1 VSGHPSSS
9 GAPAAGE
16 RSGRTELPLVL
27 LSHRG
32 PVTFSRTHDG
42 ERTASRGSGGLVTA
56 LMGLAEH
63 LEDAVWVCA
72 ADTDEDVAVTRE
84 AGGEAIRIS
93 TAPTP
98 HVVEDSAEK
107 AAAHGDDAH
116 TLMVRM
122 IETDPDAHA
131 AFYTVVS
138 NPILWFIQ
146 HGLYGLAESP
156 VLTQADHDA
165 FEYGYAAVN
174 ESFADA
180 VADEVERH
188 GGEALVMIHDYHFY
202 LVADSVRKRCPG
214 AVLQHFVHIPWPGPD
229 AWRVLPPSMRER
241 LLRGILGSDV
251 VGFHTQR
258 YARNFVACARELLGL
273 PVDFETLT
281 IELDGRTVRAGYYPI
296 SVDPRA
302 LDETAE
308 SDEVSRHAEQLTEQ
322 FLDDGRQLVVRVDRT
337 DPSKNVVRGFIAFGT
352 LLDDHPELVGK
363 VSFLALLQP
372 SRTDVPEYSDYIA
385 HIGAV
390 VAEINARHT
399 FEGRQPI
406 DLRLVEDFQLAVA
419 AYSIC
424 DVLVV
429 NALADGMNLVAKEV
443 AVVNRRDG
451 VLALSENTGAFE
463 ELGDYAV
470 TLYPF
475 DVQQQADALY
485 TALTMPAAERRE
497 QLTSANE
504 QVRKHD
510 VRRWLD
516 AQLDD
521 LRRLLEAAQS
531 GVADGALFSTEQ

>member
-1 VSGHPSSS
+1 VSGSSS
-9 GAPAAGE
+9 SPGAQAVGE
-16 RSGRTELPLVL
+16 RSGRSELPLVL

-32 PVTFSRTHDG
+32 PVTFSRTNDG
-42 ERTASRGSGGLVTA
+42 QRTASRGSGGLVTA
-56 LMGLAEH
+56 LLGLAEQ
-63 LEDAVWVCA
+63 LEDAVWVCG

-84 AGGEAIRIS
+84 GGGEAIRIS
-93 TAPTP
+93 TAPAP
-98 HVVEDSAEK
+98 HVVDESDEP
-107 AAAHGDDAH
+107 AANGDEAH

-138 NPILWFIQ
+138 NPMLWFIQ

-156 VLTQADHDA
+156 VITRADHDA
-165 FEYGYAAVN
+165 FEHGYAAVN

-180 VADEVERH
+180 VVDEVERR

-202 LVADSVRKRCPG
+202 LVADSVRRRCPG

-229 AWRVLPPSMRER
+229 AWRVLPISMRER

-258 YARNFVACARELLGL
+258 YARNFVLCARELLGL
-273 PVDFETLT
+273 PVDLEKLT
-281 IELDGRTVRAGYYPI
+281 IQVGDRTVRAAYYPI

-302 LDETAE
+302 LDETADLE
-308 SDEVSRHAEQLTEQ
+308 EVLHHIDQLTEQ
-322 FLDDGRQLVVRVDRT
+322 YLEDGRQLVVRVDRT
-337 DPSKNVVRGFIAFGT
+337 DPSKNVVRGFIAFGI

-399 FEGRQPI
+399 YEGQQPI

-451 VLALSENTGAFE
+451 VLALSENTGAYE

-485 TALTMPAAERRE
+485 SALTMPAAERRE
-497 QLTSANE
+497 RLTAASE

-516 AQLDD
+516 AQLED
-521 LRRLLEAAQS
+521 LRVLLESAA
-531 GVADGALFSTEQ
+531 GDGALSSTGQ

>member
-1 VSGHPSSS
+1 M
-9 GAPAAGE
+9 
-16 RSGRTELPLVL
+16 
-27 LSHRG
+27 
-32 PVTFSRTHDG
+32 
-42 ERTASRGSGGLVTA
+42 TA
-56 LMGLAEH
+56 LVGLAEQ

-72 ADTDEDVAVTRE
+72 ADTDEDIAVTRE

-93 TAPTP
+93 TGSTP
-98 HVVEDSAEK
+98 HVVDGTPGADVTAPVDE
-107 AAAHGDDAH
+107 AH

-156 VLTQADHDA
+156 VLTRADHDA
-165 FEYGYAAVN
+165 FEYGYVVVN
-174 ESFADA
+174 EGFADA
-180 VADEVERH
+180 VVDEVDRH
-188 GGEALVMIHDYHFY
+188 GGKALVMIHDYHFY
-202 LVADSVRKRCPG
+202 LVADSVRRRCPG

-229 AWRVLPPSMRER
+229 AWRVLPPPMRER

-258 YARNFVACARELLGL
+258 YARNFVSCARELLGL
-273 PVDFETLT
+273 PVDFEKLT
-281 IELDGRTVRAGYYPI
+281 IEVDGRTVRAGYYPI

-308 SDEVSRHAEQLTEQ
+308 SEEVSHHIEQLTEQ
-322 FLDDGRQLVVRVDRT
+322 FLGDGRQLVVRVDRT

-399 FEGRQPI
+399 YEGQQPI

-419 AYSIC
+419 AYAMC

-485 TALTMPAAERRE
+485 AALTMPADERRE
-497 QLTSANE
+497 RLTSANE

-516 AQLDD
+516 AQLED
-521 LRRLLEAAQS
+521 LQGLLEAARPGAAS
-531 GVADGALFSTEQ
+531 GALFSTEQ

>member
-1 VSGHPSSS
+1 
-9 GAPAAGE
+9 
-16 RSGRTELPLVL
+16 VL

-42 ERTASRGSGGLVTA
+42 QRTASRGSGGLVSA
-56 LMGLAEH
+56 LVGLAEH

-72 ADTDEDVAVTRE
+72 ADTDEDAAVSRE
-84 AGGEAIRIS
+84 AGGEALRIC

-98 HVVEDSAEK
+98 RVVDGALEQPGER
-107 AAAHGDDAH
+107 AADEH

-122 IETDPDAHA
+122 VETDPDAHA

-138 NPILWFIQ
+138 NPMLWFIQ

-156 VLTQADHDA
+156 VITRADHDA
-165 FEYGYAAVN
+165 FENGYVAVN
-174 ESFADA
+174 ERFADA
-180 VADEVERH
+180 VVAEVDRH

-202 LVADSVRKRCPG
+202 LVADSVRQRCPG

-258 YARNFVACARELLGL
+258 YARNFVSCARELLGL
-273 PVDFETLT
+273 SVDVENLT
-281 IELDGRTVRAGYYPI
+281 IDVGGRIVRAAYYPI

-302 LDETAE
+302 LDETADSE
-308 SDEVSRHAEQLTEQ
+308 EVSHHAEQLSEQ
-322 FLDDGRQLVVRVDRT
+322 FLSDGRQLVVRVDRT

-390 VAEINARHT
+390 VAEINAKHT
-399 FEGRQPI
+399 YEGQQPI

-451 VLALSENTGAFE
+451 VLALSENTGAYE
-463 ELGDYAV
+463 ELGDDAV

-485 TALTMPAAERRE
+485 AALTMPLAERRE
-497 QLTSANE
+497 RLTAANE

-510 VRRWLD
+510 VRRWFD
-516 AQLDD
+516 AQLED
-521 LRRLLEAAQS
+521 LRRLLEA
-531 GVADGALFSTEQ
+531 GAVEA